1 MYGMKSVVI
10 RNKIHFIFRHM
21 LMRRG
26 IFILLLMMSLDVSAQ
41 NTAPE
46 FSISDRFISSAGV
59 TFPRSNKNKVNEQ
72 MYGLCY
78 SPALNLLNKY
88 SDFSISIASR
98 LSGAWHFSSATD
110 SSSYGVYSFPA
121 YLQFNGG
128 HLATHNFYSSFGI
141 SFGGGYN
148 FSVINSEFTSGPLL
162 ITAIRFWFLRQS
174 ITISYSQ
181 TYFEIRHMLMHELSL
196 QLNIGRYLKDAKS
209 NNKISKFVKPF
220 RK

>member
-1 MYGMKSVVI
+1 
-10 RNKIHFIFRHM
+10 
-21 LMRRG
+21 MRIG
-26 IFILLLMMSLDVSAQ
+26 VLFLLVLVSLDALGQ
-41 NTAPE
+41 NTDPV
-46 FSISDRFISSAGV
+46 FSIGDRFVSSAGL
-59 TFPRSNKNKVNEQ
+59 TFPRANRNKENEQ

-88 SDFSISIASR
+88 SDFSVAIASR
-98 LSGAWHFSSATD
+98 ISASWHFSSNTD
-110 SSSYGVYSFPA
+110 SSDYPVYSFPA

-141 SFGGGYN
+141 SFGAGYN
-148 FSVINSEFTSGPLL
+148 FSVINSEFTVGPLL
-162 ITAIRFWFLRQS
+162 ITAIRFWLFRQS
-174 ITISYSQ
+174 FTISYSQ
-181 TYFEIRHMLMHELSL
+181 SYFENRHTLMHELSL